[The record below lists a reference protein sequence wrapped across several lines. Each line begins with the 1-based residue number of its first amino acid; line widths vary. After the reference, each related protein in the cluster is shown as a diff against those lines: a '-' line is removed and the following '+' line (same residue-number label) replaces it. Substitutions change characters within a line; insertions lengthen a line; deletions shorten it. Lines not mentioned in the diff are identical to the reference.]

1 MADILTKIKEWHKES
16 EDGNRE
22 WRTRGIESYDFYK
35 GKQWAS
41 DDVSKLDS
49 EGRPHLTL
57 NQIFPI
63 INLVSGFERGNKMQI
78 QVYPKRGGMQPFA
91 EILTSLA
98 KHAQDT
104 ANIEYKQ
111 SITRDGTIIN
121 IYFKRLGNVKKI
133 RDPQRLY
140 SKWHVIV
147 SNAETTNQH
156 QEKKITI
163 YCEAT
168 FNLIGPDPKYIRPH
182 DTQIELDFG
191 N

>member
-1 MADILTKIKEWHKES
+1 MKEQPLGC
-16 EDGNRE
+16 D
-22 WRTRGIESYDFYK
+22 
-35 GKQWAS
+35 
-41 DDVSKLDS
+41 
-49 EGRPHLTL
+49 
-57 NQIFPI
+57 
-63 INLVSGFERGNKMQI
+63 
-78 QVYPKRGGMQPFA
+78 PKRDQIYENPEHKQKVYSAFEKA
-91 EILTSLA
+91 VEILLKLNKFDEQLQISMRAGVENHVGGGKLHGYIEQAFIQHITKLGLENRFKTA
-98 KHAQDT
+98 KF
-104 ANIEYKQ
+104 NIEYKQ